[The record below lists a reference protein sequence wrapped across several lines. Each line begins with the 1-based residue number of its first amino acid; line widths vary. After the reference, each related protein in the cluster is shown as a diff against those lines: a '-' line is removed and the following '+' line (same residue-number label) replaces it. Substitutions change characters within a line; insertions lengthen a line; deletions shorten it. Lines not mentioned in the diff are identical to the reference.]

1 MAKTGI
7 GWWDNAVES
16 VYNMYNDFKKNLP
29 DNNAQTSNNETKIQ
43 TQSAAPKAAS
53 SGTRPENRN
62 ILMKKTVSRIHRFR
76 IYKGVLLSIMQG
88 HQTQS
93 SE

>member
-43 TQSAAPKAAS
+43 TQSAATKAAS
-53 SGTRPENRN
+53 SGTRPENTVGIR
-62 ILMKKTVSRIHRFR
+62 KTLNDMGF
-76 IYKGVLLSIMQG
+76 
-88 HQTQS
+88 
-93 SE
+93 

>member
-29 DNNAQTSNNETKIQ
+29 DNNANEQQRNKGSDSIRRTESGEFGNSTRKYGGNTKDPQ
-43 TQSAAPKAAS
+43 
-53 SGTRPENRN
+53 
-62 ILMKKTVSRIHRFR
+62 
-76 IYKGVLLSIMQG
+76 
-88 HQTQS
+88 
-93 SE
+93 

>member
-29 DNNAQTSNNETKIQ
+29 DNNAQTSNNETKVQ

-53 SGTRPENRN
+53 SKLDPKIRWEYERPSM
-62 ILMKKTVSRIHRFR
+62 IWALKTA
-76 IYKGVLLSIMQG
+76 
-88 HQTQS
+88 T
-93 SE
+93 